1 MILTWF
7 EALTYFVA
15 LLSIGV
21 VAWIEIRYFRGIR
34 KLNRREDDEPVRGR

>member
-21 VAWIEIRYFRGIR
+21 VAWIETRYFRGIR
-34 KLNRREDDEPVRGR
+34 KLATKEEKP

>member
-21 VAWIEIRYFRGIR
+21 VAWIETRYFRGIR
-34 KLNRREDDEPVRGR
+34 KLGETKEEKA